1 MKVRLNDYAP
11 NDFIRIIREWTE
23 TTQKQFA
30 NRIGKGERT
39 VHAYESGSY
48 NYNIKTLKKICD
60 EFNIEI
66 IAIKK

>member
-1 MKVRLNDYAP
+1 MKVRLNDY
-11 NDFIRIIREWTE
+11 NTNEFIRIIREWTE

-39 VHAYESGSY
+39 VQSYESGSY

>member
-39 VHAYESGSY
+39 VQAVNVNNFLDKNVNFKVGHFY
-48 NYNIKTLKKICD
+48 N
-60 EFNIEI
+60 
-66 IAIKK
+66 